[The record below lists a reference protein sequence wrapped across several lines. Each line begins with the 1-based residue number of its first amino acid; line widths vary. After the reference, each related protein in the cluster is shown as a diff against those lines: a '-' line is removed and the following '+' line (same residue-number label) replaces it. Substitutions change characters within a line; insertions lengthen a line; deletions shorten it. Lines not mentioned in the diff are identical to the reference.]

1 MPTRYHSL
9 LIALH
14 WIIGAL
20 IIGALIVG
28 GVVLEDMADTPE
40 KLPLLKL
47 HVFVGI
53 TIGVLMVLRIAAR
66 LFTKKPPPAGDGN
79 KALNWARR
87 IVHFLFYVIVLSMV
101 STGLGI
107 MQMSGLFETFSGA
120 KPMPATLDVPA
131 KIGHENF
138 AKVLL
143 VLILVHMLAALWHQF
158 VRKDRL
164 LARMGVGGAE

>member
-28 GVVLEDMADTPE
+28 GLVLDGMANTPD
-40 KLPLLKL
+40 KLPILRL

-53 TIGVLMVLRIAAR
+53 TIGVLMIVRIGVR
-66 LFTKKPPPAGDGN
+66 LFTKKPPPANDGN

-87 IVHFLFYVIVLSMV
+87 LVHFLFYVVVLSMI
-101 STGLGI
+101 STGLGV

-131 KIGHENF
+131 RIGHENF

-143 VLILVHMLAALWHQF
+143 VLIAVHVVAALWHQF
-158 VRKDRL
+158 VRKDGL
-164 LARMGVGGAE
+164 LARMGVGSAR